1 VTELIDVLDSAGRF
15 TGVTKTKAEVH
26 RDGDW
31 HRAAHVWIVSGRRVL
46 LQRRAYV
53 KENYPGMWDV
63 SAAGHLSAGETS
75 VEAAVRETF
84 EELGLRINREEL
96 QLIGVTRE
104 SCLLN
109 DGTYVDHELH
119 DVFIV
124 RRQVELDT
132 LSLDPAEVA
141 EVMWVDGDWPRPLV
155 PHEEEY
161 ALLRDRIGACSEP
174 PPSSRS

>member
-1 VTELIDVLDSAGRF
+1 VTELIDVLDADGRF
-15 TGVTKTKAEVH
+15 IGVTKSKVEVH

-31 HRAAHVWIVSGRRVL
+31 HRAAHVWIVSGTRVL

-53 KENYPGMWDV
+53 KENYPGIWDV

-75 VEAAVRETF
+75 VDAAVRETF
-84 EELGLRINREEL
+84 EELGLRIDREEL
-96 QLIGVTRE
+96 QPIGTTRE

-119 DVFIV
+119 DIFIV
-124 RRQVELDT
+124 RREVDLAA
-132 LSLDPAEVA
+132 LVLDPAEVA
-141 EVMWVDGDWPRPLV
+141 EVMWAPEEYAEWPSPLV

-161 ALLRDRIGACSEP
+161 ALLRGRIGA
-174 PPSSRS
+174 